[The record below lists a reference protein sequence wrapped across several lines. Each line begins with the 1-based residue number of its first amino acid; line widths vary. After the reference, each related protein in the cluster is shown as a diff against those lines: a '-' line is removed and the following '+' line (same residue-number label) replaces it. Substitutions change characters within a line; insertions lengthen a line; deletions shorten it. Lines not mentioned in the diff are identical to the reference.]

1 MFSLCPSG
9 RTPIEFTWSGG
20 SDCALDP
27 AHRRIFQRGFLEVAE
42 SIRDH
47 LVAAVNTLVDTVSR
61 EQTSESEWPRTS
73 TTDGVAEEV
82 DPEQLGRTFNRR
94 WTSPAWEREG
104 RWAKLQNAGVLDR
117 PNDKATHSRAN

>member
-1 MFSLCPSG
+1 MNTDDSATKPQHGVKYEIMFSLCPSG

-47 LVAAVNTLVDTVSR
+47 LVAAVHTLVDTVSR
-61 EQTSESEWPRTS
+61 EQTSETCSSPRTS
-73 TTDGVAEEV
+73 TTDRAAGELIQNVGEDLQQEV
-82 DPEQLGRTFNRR
+82 DVASLG
-94 WTSPAWEREG
+94 EG
-104 RWAKLQNAGVLDR
+104 GPVG
-117 PNDKATHSRAN
+117 